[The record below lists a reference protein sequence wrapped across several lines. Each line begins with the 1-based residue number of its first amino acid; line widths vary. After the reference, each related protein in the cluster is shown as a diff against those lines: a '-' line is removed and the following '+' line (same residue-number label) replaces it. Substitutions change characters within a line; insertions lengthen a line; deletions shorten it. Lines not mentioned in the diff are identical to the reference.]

1 MIDSIFFIL
10 NKIYVKYRENY
21 PYDKF
26 SLNTPFV
33 WLKKIKKRYFRDDD
47 FLLKVGQRIRD
58 IRMSKGLTQTDL
70 AFKCNDK
77 DYSQINR
84 VELGK
89 VNFSVSYLSLISAA
103 LEVEPKD
110 LI

>member
-1 MIDSIFFIL
+1 M
-10 NKIYVKYRENY
+10 KKAAKKYY
-21 PYDKF
+21 
-26 SLNTPFV
+26 
-33 WLKKIKKRYFRDDD
+33 RDDE
-47 FLLKVGQRIRD
+47 FLLHVGQRIRS
-58 IRMSKGLTQTDL
+58 IRLKKGLTQTEL

-89 VNFSVSYLSLISAA
+89 VNFSVSYLSLIAAA
-103 LEVEPKD
+103 LEVSPKD

>member
-1 MIDSIFFIL
+1 MNFFSYL
-10 NKIYVKYRENY
+10 FTLKTKKETKKYY
-21 PYDKF
+21 
-26 SLNTPFV
+26 
-33 WLKKIKKRYFRDDD
+33 RDDE
-47 FLLKVGQRIRD
+47 FLRKVGQKIRA
-58 IRMSKGLTQTDL
+58 IRLSKGITQTEL

-89 VNFSVSYLSLISAA
+89 VNFSVSYLSLIAVA
-103 LEVEPKD
+103 LEVSPND

>member
-1 MIDSIFFIL
+1 M
-10 NKIYVKYRENY
+10 KKETKKYY
-21 PYDKF
+21 
-26 SLNTPFV
+26 
-33 WLKKIKKRYFRDDD
+33 RDDE
-47 FLLKVGQRIRD
+47 FLRNVGQKIRA
-58 IRMSKGLTQTDL
+58 IRLSKGITQTEL

-89 VNFSVSYLSLISAA
+89 VNFSVSYLSLIAAA
-103 LEVEPKD
+103 LEVSPND

>member
-1 MIDSIFFIL
+1 MKNFLISSL
-10 NKIYVKYRENY
+10 CKVKKE
-21 PYDKF
+21 
-26 SLNTPFV
+26 T
-33 WLKKIKKRYFRDDD
+33 KKYYRDDE
-47 FLLKVGQRIRD
+47 FLRNVGQKIRAN
-58 IRMSKGLTQTDL
+58 RLSKGFTQTEL

-89 VNFSVSYLSLISAA
+89 VNFSVSYLSLIAVA
-103 LEVEPKD
+103 LEVSPND

>member
-1 MIDSIFFIL
+1 M
-10 NKIYVKYRENY
+10 KKTGRR
-21 PYDKF
+21 PYH
-26 SLNTPFV
+26 
-33 WLKKIKKRYFRDDD
+33 RDDD
-47 FLLKVGQRIRD
+47 FLTKIGARIRE
-58 IRMSKGLTQTDL
+58 IRREKGLTQMEL

-89 VNFSVSYLSLISAA
+89 VNFSVSYLGLLADA

-110 LI
+110 LLP